1 MWGPFA
7 MGVPWGDVLAAWL
20 TSILRPGVLL
30 VIAIIVF
37 VPLLFGVLGGLF
49 QELIEM
55 LRPKVAL
62 QPQSASKTIYAVGG
76 DWGNRIFLT
85 EEQAA
90 REGLKFLRG
99 GKAGQLVSMDPAGFE
114 NAPPIFAVE
123 FSERIRQ
130 RRAAAVLQK
139 NGAGKK

>member
-7 MGVPWGDVLAAWL
+7 TGAPWSDVLGVWL
-20 TSILRPGVLL
+20 ASILRPGVLL
-30 VIAIIVF
+30 TIAIIVF
-37 VPLLFGVLGGLF
+37 VPLFFGVLGGVF

-55 LRPKVAL
+55 LRPKVAV

-76 DWGNRIFLT
+76 DVGNRIFLT

-99 GKAGQLVSMDPAGFE
+99 GKAGQLVSVDPAGFE
-114 NAPPIFAVE
+114 SAPPIFAVE

-130 RRAAAVLQK
+130 KRAAAVLQK
-139 NGAGKK
+139 NGTGKK